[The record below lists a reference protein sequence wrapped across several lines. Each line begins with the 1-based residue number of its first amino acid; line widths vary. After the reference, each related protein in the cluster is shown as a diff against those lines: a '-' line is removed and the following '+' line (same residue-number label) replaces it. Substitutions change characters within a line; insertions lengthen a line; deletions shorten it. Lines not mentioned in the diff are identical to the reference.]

1 MRKNVT
7 EKEALKILDQ
17 REKLFKAAGFGRGIV
32 LAKSARDYHK
42 AILEWREKS
51 EADAANCNAAKKKL
65 DAATA
70 EIKKKELQA
79 RKLLD
84 DVAKLRRVCIS
95 LRKKVRHGDAL
106 RVRLQTAQRRFAEK
120 VDLLSTMEINLKKR
134 LRA

>member
-1 MRKNVT
+1 MRKTVT

-51 EADAANCNAAKKKL
+51 EADVANYNAAKKKL

-84 DVAKLRRVCIS
+84 DVANLRRVCIP

-106 RVRLQTAQRRFAEK
+106 RARLQTAQRRFAEK
-120 VDLLSTMEINLKKR
+120 VDLLRTMEIT
-134 LRA
+134 